1 MAKQQQQ
8 SVPNAIHVQ
17 KYLGG
22 IDYPVSKRELLDK
35 AQQGGADSQTLQ
47 ALEKIP
53 EQQYD
58 SPVSVSRE
66 VSKLH

>member
-1 MAKQQQQ
+1 MAKQQHR
-8 SVPNAIHVQ
+8 SVPSAIHVQ
-17 KYLGG
+17 KFLGG
-22 IDYPVSKRELLDK
+22 IDYPASKRELLDK
-35 AQQGGADSQTLQ
+35 ASQGGADKQTLQ
-47 ALEKIP
+47 TLQKIP